1 MYMTSTPFILHGVV
15 DLAIGIPLWIAP
27 QKTWRFVGYNGP
39 VDKLG
44 NRLLA
49 SAFLA
54 IGLASLWKHNGTA
67 QELKLFI
74 QFKVIWSL
82 LAIFAFA
89 VTMISQTSTR
99 PGARQ
104 ELSATNR
111 TEEYAPS
118 LLWIG
123 LVGFILFNLLWDC
136 ILCKMR

>member
-1 MYMTSTPFILHGVV
+1 MTSIPFILHGVV

-54 IGLASLWKHNGTA
+54 IGLVSLWWHKGTA

-82 LAIFAFA
+82 LAICAFA
-89 VTMISQTSTR
+89 VTMISQTSTPR
-99 PGARQ
+99 T
-104 ELSATNR
+104 TNR
-111 TEEYAPS
+111 TEDHGIYSPA
-118 LLWIG
+118 LLWTG
-123 LVGFILFNLLWDC
+123 LVGFVLFNLLWDC
-136 ILCKMR
+136 TLGKIG

>member
-1 MYMTSTPFILHGVV
+1 MSITASAFILHGVV

-39 VDKLG
+39 VDELS

-54 IGLASLWKHNGTA
+54 IGIASLWGHQRTG
-67 QELKLFI
+67 QELKLFL
-74 QFKVIWSL
+74 QFKIIWSL

-89 VTMISQTSTR
+89 VTMISQSRGTLQERST
-99 PGARQ
+99 
-104 ELSATNR
+104 TK
-111 TEEYAPS
+111 EYSTS

-123 LVGFILFNLLWDC
+123 LIGFVLFNLLWDC
-136 ILCKMR
+136 ILCKME